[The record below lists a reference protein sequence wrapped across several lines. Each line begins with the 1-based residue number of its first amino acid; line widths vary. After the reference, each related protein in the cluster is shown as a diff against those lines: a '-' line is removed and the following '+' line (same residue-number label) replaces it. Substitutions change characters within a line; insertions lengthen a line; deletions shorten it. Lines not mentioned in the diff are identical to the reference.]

1 MKPVYIVDEIGAVV
15 EAVSTKLLTQLQ
27 AFDPLITGVHYQY
40 GHPLE
45 IIETLKQMD
54 ESQDYKFR
62 RYPFIGLF
70 QDFPQEVGEV
80 GFDSEVTLHLIIA
93 RFTVNTYK
101 AAQRYE
107 NNFKPVL
114 YPIYL
119 EFLEQLNFSKAFM
132 KYAPNQIPHT
142 KIDRLYWGR
151 EGLYKNEGNIF
162 NDFLDCIEIRNLKL
176 KTYLNIC

>member
-1 MKPVYIVDEIGAVV
+1 MKPVYIVDEIGLVV
-15 EAVSTKLLTQLQ
+15 DKVSAKLLAQLQ
-27 AFDPLITGVHYQY
+27 VFDPDITGVHYQY

-54 ESQDYKFR
+54 EAKDYKFR
-62 RYPFIGLF
+62 RYPFVGLF
-70 QDFPQEVGEV
+70 QDFPEEVGEV
-80 GFDSEVTLHLIIA
+80 GFNSEPTLHLIIA
-93 RFTVNTYK
+93 RFTQATYK

-107 NNFKPVL
+107 LNFKPVL

-119 EFLEQLNFSKAFM
+119 EFLEQLNFSKAFET
-132 KYAPNQIPHT
+132 YGVTNIQHT

-176 KTYLNIC
+176 KTYLNNC